1 MTKHERVRKLLL
13 EGCESHEDLEWPWLG
28 DLPGRVDKR
37 RANKFLLGARIDYAI
52 PADWAWDSAGVLADT
67 VLGDPEDLWS
77 AIAGM
82 DLDELRTAFR
92 GEHVG
97 KECRRCAAGH
107 AVVRRS
113 ASSGAPDRHKAF
125 HMWPNRAAGY
135 VWKMAH
141 IIRDRYGGDARK
153 IWEGQPTSQILQ
165 RLTDA
170 TFGPELSHMVD
181 GALRDT
187 GQVEGKGRLKAD
199 LNVTRVLGRVFTG
212 SKAAPDEAH
221 DIADIME
228 PGNSWI
234 FDRRLFILGQ
244 YVCKSRDPDCPECC
258 LKDECVYNGGPGT

>member
-1 MTKHERVRKLLL
+1 M
-13 EGCESHEDLEWPWLG
+13 PQ
-28 DLPGRVDKR
+28 
-37 RANKFLLGARIDYAI
+37 
-52 PADWAWDSAGVLADT
+52 
-67 VLGDPEDLWS
+67 
-77 AIAGM
+77 
-82 DLDELRTAFR
+82 
-92 GEHVG
+92 
-97 KECRRCAAGH
+97 
-107 AVVRRS
+107 VRRLATPS
-113 ASSGAPDRHKAF
+113 CGGLRLLARQTGTRPS

-228 PGNSWI
+228 PGKQLDI
-234 FDRRLFILGQ
+234 
-244 YVCKSRDPDCPECC
+244 
-258 LKDECVYNGGPGT
+258 